1 MAELD
6 ERYDESEVAAAEALD
21 AAIAAALAGGPTR
34 TGDPA
39 VAWLTAALRADPP
52 LALGRRIRA
61 EHARRETRRWR
72 PVQVVAAAVAALM
85 LSQGVGDIVNGAW
98 VARGLGED
106 YSPHAFVE
114 GGLALLAVGIAIAAG
129 VLHRRWLPVS
139 VATGAPLAVVFGVRG
154 LGEIGEFTAGAALHL
169 SQGALG
175 LLLAAAWWR
184 AWRYGRAPASEGEA

>member
-1 MAELD
+1 MPDD
-6 ERYDESEVAAAEALD
+6 ERYAASDVAAAEALD
-21 AAIAAALAGGPTR
+21 AAVDRVLAGAPTSSDDA
-34 TGDPA
+34 GLLWLSAA
-39 VAWLTAALRADPP
+39 VRADPP
-52 LALGRRIRA
+52 PALGRRIRM
-61 EHARRETRRWR
+61 EHARREARRWR
-72 PVQVVAAAVAALM
+72 PVQLVAAAVAALM

-106 YSPHAFVE
+106 YSPHAFIE
-114 GGLALLAVGIAIAAG
+114 GGLALLAVGVAIAAG

-154 LGEIGEFTAGAALHL
+154 VGEVGEFTAGAALHL

-175 LLLAAAWWR
+175 LLLAAVWWR